1 MCLIDSVVS
10 YNEDCQL
17 LLSVLTLKVF
27 ELSHWDVENINMKE
41 DAFLHFLTRKNVLQ
55 KIMHTHTD

>member
-1 MCLIDSVVS
+1 MCFIDSVVR

-17 LLSVLTLKVF
+17 FLSALTLQVF

-41 DAFLHFLTRKNVLQ
+41 GAFLHFLTRKNVLQ
-55 KIMHTHTD
+55 KIMHAHTD